1 MFLSFHL
8 VHPTEV
14 SLILRLVMSGSQNSN
29 IIFFH
34 NYIKGKK
41 KWQGEKEQKNK
52 QNSPPIS
59 LSFFHQAKTF
69 PRILQARNGQN
80 WVTQPVLGTW
90 YSWSILCPSGTWCFY
105 HGKQALLRKKAWVEL
120 FRPGSPNHHPT
131 LPWPVRNW
139 VPQQKVSIRRG
150 SEASSIFTATPHHL
164 NYPLSSG
171 KQAQGPY
178 WFCIVVSYK
187 IISLYIIV

>member
-59 LSFFHQAKTF
+59 LSFFHKAKTF

-150 SEASSIFTATPHHL
+150 SEASSIFTATPHR
-164 NYPLSSG
+164 
-171 KQAQGPY
+171 
-178 WFCIVVSYK
+178 
-187 IISLYIIV
+187 